1 MLDELWL
8 NGLFL
13 DTDGNGGGG
22 GGGNGDG
29 NGDGDGD
36 GGKSKSKGDGEGEEN
51 GDVLEWDA
59 WHGEQSDEIRELIKV
74 HETGLKSALTS
85 ERDARK
91 DLEGKVRGFAKEAKD
106 GSKLQDELKGLA
118 DDLKAADR
126 KADFYGDAHKAG
138 ITNLKMAYLIAVS
151 DDLFDRRGNA
161 NFGKM
166 KEEYPELFA
175 GKKKVDGNI
184 ADGTGGRIGGGKKDM
199 NAAIRAAAGKG

>member
-8 NGLFL
+8 NGLFF
-13 DTDGNGGGG
+13 DKDGDGG
-22 GGGNGDG
+22 GDG
-29 NGDGDGD
+29 NGDGDK
-36 GGKSKSKGDGEGEEN
+36 GKSKEGDKGKKD
-51 GDVLEWDA
+51 GDVLEWDT
-59 WHGEQSDEIRELIKV
+59 WHGEQSEEIRELITA

-118 DDLKAADR
+118 DELKAADR

-138 ITNLKMAYLIAVS
+138 VTNLKMAYMIAVS

-166 KEEYPELFA
+166 KEDYPELFA

-184 ADGTGGRIGGGKKDM
+184 GEGTGGRVGGAKKDM
-199 NAAIRAAAGKG
+199 NAAIRAAAGRS